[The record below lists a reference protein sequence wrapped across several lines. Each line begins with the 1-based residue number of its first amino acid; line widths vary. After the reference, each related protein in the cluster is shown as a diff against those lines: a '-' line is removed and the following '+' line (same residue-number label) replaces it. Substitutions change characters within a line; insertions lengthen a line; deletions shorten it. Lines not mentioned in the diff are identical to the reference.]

1 VNAVFIRFT
10 RSAIVPM
17 WLIVFGL
24 AALMWS
30 PLTVAMG
37 VCLLLAALAGSVG
50 ILMWQGR

>member
-1 VNAVFIRFT
+1 MFVRFT
-10 RSAIVPM
+10 RSAIVPL

-30 PLTVAMG
+30 PMTVAMG
-37 VCLLLAALAGSVG
+37 SLLLLVGLAGSAA